1 MHFEGRRCDAPF
13 VELNCSTIPGELLEA
28 ELFGYERG
36 AFTDAKQRKL
46 GLIEAAT
53 GGTLFLDEIGDI
65 DARVQVK
72 LLKLLEDRTVR
83 RIGSLRE
90 QKANIRIVTATNRDL
105 EQAVREGAFR
115 ADLLFRLRIVHFE
128 LPPLRARGDDVS
140 LLAAHYLELQRRRY
154 RKPGLAFS
162 GEALAAMLRYGWP
175 GNVRELRNVIEQAV
189 IMASGPSIGATL
201 LRLTSTLAPQVSI
214 DDSYAAAADTRASE
228 NDGVAAADGT
238 FNLAGAE
245 RELLVRAL
253 AETRGNVTQAA
264 RLLGVS
270 RDTLR
275 YRIEKYAL
283 KAD

>member
-1 MHFEGRRCDAPF
+1 MPDNALNTLDRRTPR
-13 VELNCSTIPGELLEA
+13 LQS
-28 ELFGYERG
+28 LFGYERG

-46 GLIEAAT
+46 GLIEAAA

-115 ADLLFRLRIVHFE
+115 ADLMFRLRIVHFE
-128 LPPLRARGDDVS
+128 LPPLRARGDDVR
-140 LLAAHYLELQRRRY
+140 LLAEHYLEVHRRRY

-162 GEALAAMLRYGWP
+162 EDARAAMLRYGWP
-175 GNVRELRNVIEQAV
+175 GNVRELRNTIEQAV
-189 IMASGPSIGATL
+189 IMANGASIGPAL
-201 LRLTSTLAPQVSI
+201 LRLTSTLAPQATGDARAPV
-214 DDSYAAAADTRASE
+214 DDGEAGENVDVATGAAEGAL
-228 NDGVAAADGT
+228 
-238 FNLAGAE
+238 NLADAE

-253 AETRGNVTQAA
+253 ADARGNVTQAA

-275 YRIEKYAL
+275 YRIQKYAL
-283 KAD
+283 KPG